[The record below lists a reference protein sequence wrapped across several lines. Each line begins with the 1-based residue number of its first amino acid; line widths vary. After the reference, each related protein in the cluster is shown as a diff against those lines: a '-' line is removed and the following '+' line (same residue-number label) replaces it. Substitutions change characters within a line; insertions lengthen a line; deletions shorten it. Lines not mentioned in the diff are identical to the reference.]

1 MIKVPLLNSSIAPRI
16 LGFRVLAIIMLSFL
30 MIAPSAR
37 AQDNYEIQVY
47 GSELVP
53 PHHTMVELHS
63 NFTVTGSKQ
72 FDNGLAPTNHAV
84 HETLEI
90 THGFNDWFEC
100 GFYVFTSLRSG
111 DGWDWVGDHIR
122 PRVSVPKKWNWPVGL
137 SLSNEIGYQQR
148 HFSEDTWT
156 WEMRPIIDKQIGRWY
171 LSFNPT
177 MDRSIHGPNVNKGFE
192 FSPNFKVSYDVTPK
206 VAFGV
211 EYYGALGPVNGFDP
225 ISRQQQQIFPTFDVN
240 LAPQWEV
247 NFGVGVGVTGG
258 SDHLIAKG
266 ILGYRFNF

>member
-1 MIKVPLLNSSIAPRI
+1 
-16 LGFRVLAIIMLSFL
+16 MLSLPLF
-30 MIAPSAR
+30 
-37 AQDNYEIQVY
+37 AQGNYEVQVY
-47 GSELVP
+47 GSDTVE
-53 PHHTMVELHS
+53 PHNTMVELHS
-63 NFTVTGSKQ
+63 NFTFQGTKSVVDGQ
-72 FDNGLAPTNHAV
+72 YPTEHQL

-90 THGFNDWFEC
+90 THGFTDWFET
-100 GFYVFTSLRSG
+100 GWYVFSSAG
-111 DGWDWVGDHIR
+111 PGQGWQWVGDHIR
-122 PRVSVPKKWNWPVGL
+122 PRVRIPEKWKWPVGL
-137 SLSNEIGYQQR
+137 SLSNEIGYQR
-148 HFSEDTWT
+148 AVFSADTWT
-156 WEMRPIIDKQIGRWY
+156 WEIRPIIDKKLGKWY
-171 LSFNPT
+171 WSFNPT
-177 MDRSIHGPNVNKGFE
+177 FDRSFHGPSVSKGLE

-211 EYYGALGPVNGFDP
+211 EYYGALGTVNGFDP